1 MSENV
6 QRCAMASSKK
16 PKRAFSINLFGFLDS
31 ETINRPWIHWMCRL
45 YPWPTAF
52 RTCWR
57 PWSILSILPFHFKTQ
72 PYLYA
77 VVKRHAVIVKTCS
90 FNNLKPLAV
99 PPVVLPAIKEPV
111 QNNYSNS
118 SITNAAFSSTRF
130 CSLKENNNPR
140 ATRVFFWGRTRLWW
154 EGFINVDCRDV
165 LVTWSAELLDYN
177 IGS

>member
-31 ETINRPWIHWMCRL
+31 ETINGPWIHWMCRL

-99 PPVVLPAIKEPV
+99 PPVAKQASPLLCFLPLRSQFRITIAIHLLQMQRKTTIPEPQEHFFEDVRGCDGRVL
-111 QNNYSNS
+111 
-118 SITNAAFSSTRF
+118 
-130 CSLKENNNPR
+130 
-140 ATRVFFWGRTRLWW
+140 
-154 EGFINVDCRDV
+154 
-165 LVTWSAELLDYN
+165 
-177 IGS
+177 